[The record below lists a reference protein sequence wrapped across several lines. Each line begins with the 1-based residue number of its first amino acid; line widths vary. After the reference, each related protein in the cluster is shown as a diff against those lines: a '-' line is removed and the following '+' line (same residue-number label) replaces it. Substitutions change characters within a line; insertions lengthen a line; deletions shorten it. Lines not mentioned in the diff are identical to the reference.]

1 MADPGFT
8 WVASYPKSGNTM
20 LRLLLEAHH
29 YNSDSVDINNMVL
42 CTGDTGEALV
52 QGVSPVAYTNLGFRA
67 EALLRPAALLN
78 LFCRTPLG
86 LMTKTHWCNAQP
98 DGLPPFI
105 PAEFTKKA
113 VYVVRDPRAVL
124 LSYANYYSYSP
135 QKAVQMMNTEDF
147 TIGGQKGHARTL
159 VSSWTKHVAS
169 WTGEKNFPV
178 HVVRYEDMLENP
190 AKELTEVLE
199 FLEKD
204 ADEARVARAVE
215 AARISKI
222 QAAEK
227 DDGFREHNSSSD
239 TFFGNGGGTRYLQ
252 EVGPK
257 WIKQIEADHGDM
269 MRILG
274 YLDAEV
280 VDLKAVT

>member
-42 CTGDTGEALV
+42 CTGDTGEALM
-52 QGVSPVAYTNLGFRA
+52 QGVSPVGYVNLGLRA
-67 EALLRPAALLN
+67 ELLLRPAALLN
-78 LFCRTPLG
+78 LFCRTSLG
-86 LMTKTHWCNAQP
+86 LMTKTHWCNIQP
-98 DGLPPFI
+98 PGLPPCI
-105 PAEFTKKA
+105 PPEFTKHA
-113 VYVVRDPRAVL
+113 VYVVRDPRAVF
-124 LSYANYYSYSP
+124 LSYANYYSYAP
-135 QKAVQMMNTEDF
+135 QKAAEMMNNDEF

-178 HVVRYEDMLENP
+178 HVVKYEDMVKNP

-199 FLEKD
+199 FLGKD
-204 ADEARVARAVE
+204 TNEDRIARAVE
-215 AARISKI
+215 ASRISKI

-227 DDGFREHNSSSD
+227 DDGFREHNSSSES
-239 TFFGNGGGTRYLQ
+239 FFGNGGGTRWQ
-252 EVGPK
+252 DEAGQK
-257 WIKQIEADHGDM
+257 WIKQIEEDHGDM

-274 YLDAEV
+274 YLDEEV
-280 VDLKAVT
+280 IDLKAVT